1 MRDRVCG
8 ATLVRRSL
16 NPRLAL
22 RQSDDTEI
30 QERLISNTYG
40 AGNLEALYIKG
51 MWDIFQHLHLGALDA
66 PLEDLDQAAGGAQGG
81 GVHARYAHLA
91 SKSWPLRRHVG

>member
-40 AGNLEALYIKG
+40 AGNLEVLYIKG
-51 MWDIFQHLHLGALDA
+51 MRDVFGHPHLGALGA
-66 PLEDLDQAAGGAQGG
+66 PPED
-81 GVHARYAHLA
+81 HYTTT
-91 SKSWPLRRHVG
+91 PN